1 MPKCDFNKFAKQFS
15 KSSMK
20 KAVFLNTYIS
30 ISPSLTLIWVG
41 FLEVRFRFEGGRGG
55 GG

>member
-30 ISPSLTLIWVG
+30 ISPSLTLIGVG
-41 FLEVRFRFEGGRGG
+41 FLEVRFHIEGGRGG